1 MFSCELSEK
10 LIFRV
15 IVSIRFLTT
24 TTGFIYYLKNMYLMI
39 FSQGCYGIYQAGNAV
54 YNKKAKLSSNLLVPH
69 VLTYFRFLCYVP
81 ISWQLLPN

>member
-1 MFSCELSEK
+1 
-10 LIFRV
+10 
-15 IVSIRFLTT
+15 
-24 TTGFIYYLKNMYLMI
+24 MI

-69 VLTYFRFLCYVP
+69 VFTYFRFLCYVP